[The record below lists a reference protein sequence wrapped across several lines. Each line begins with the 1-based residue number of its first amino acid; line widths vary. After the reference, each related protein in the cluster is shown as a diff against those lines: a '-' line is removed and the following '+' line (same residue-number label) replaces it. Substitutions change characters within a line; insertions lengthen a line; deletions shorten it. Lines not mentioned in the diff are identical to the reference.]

1 MTGGI
6 GGLCGWA
13 SPPPPSLT
21 PTPPA
26 EHPAQGSALFV
37 ESPCSL
43 LAGGGGAGR
52 LLLGPSGP
60 MPSPRLPRR
69 GCRLPWD
76 AMRLMAWGR
85 RGSLVWNKGLCT
97 CNACKMLEMRS
108 CWRGA
113 RRQESDR
120 AAGQTEKEAH
130 RRVEEKPREG
140 RQRWQRCVTSRG
152 APGATSSWQR
162 QEGASLR
169 ASRRSQPCRHPGF
182 GVQNREGIGI
192 WHFQL
197 KSVLVC

>member
-21 PTPPA
+21 PPPPA
-26 EHPAQGSALFV
+26 EHPPRAQLCLWSLPAACWQVGVGLGGCSWAPRG
-37 ESPCSL
+37 PCPHPGCPVAAVGCPGMRCVSWP
-43 LAGGGGAGR
+43 GGGGAALFGIR
-52 LLLGPSGP
+52 AFAHVMHVRCS
-60 MPSPRLPRR
+60 RR
-69 GCRLPWD
+69 GR
-76 AMRLMAWGR
+76 AG
-85 RGSLVWNKGLCT
+85 G
-97 CNACKMLEMRS
+97 
-108 CWRGA
+108 GA

-120 AAGQTEKEAH
+120 AAGRTEKEAH